1 MPLKKNWGTVRSSE
15 KNTLLFLVFP
25 YIYVEL
31 ETEMLPK
38 TN

>member
-1 MPLKKNWGTVRSSE
+1 MPFDKNWQAVRISE
-15 KNTLLFLVFP
+15 KNTLLF
-25 YIYVEL
+25 EL